1 METVKRYE
9 IPHSLAEATQV
20 VGECPAT
27 LFAGGTDVLPQTRA
41 GAREFQPTLVNIN
54 RLDELRGIAESDGK
68 IRIGA
73 LTTITDMLDSDV
85 LKQSAG
91 VVVQA
96 ADCFASGQVR
106 NAATIGGNICNASP
120 AGDMIV
126 PLLVL
131 DAEVELA
138 SWRDGQIA
146 RRTMP
151 LCEFFVGPGKTRIE
165 ADELLTAV
173 MFPVPAP
180 QAVGRFCKFGTR
192 PALDIAVVSI
202 GIAGVRENG
211 CLKDARVAF
220 GAVAPTPIR
229 GRDTEASLE
238 GATLDD
244 RRIEEIAHVAE
255 QEVTPISDVRAS
267 AWYRKRLIFELVQRL
282 LHDVNRTGN

>member
-1 METVKRYE
+1 MAE
-9 IPHSLAEATQV
+9 IQKYVQATTLEQATTALAESPT
-20 VGECPAT
+20 T

-41 GAREFQPTLVNIN
+41 GAREFRTTLVNIN
-54 RLDELRGIAESDGK
+54 RLDELRGIEEADGT

-73 LTTITDMLDSDV
+73 LATITDVLDSEF
-85 LKQSAG
+85 LRQTAG

-126 PLLVL
+126 PLLIL

-138 SWRDGQIA
+138 SWRNGQVV

-151 LCEFFVGPGKTRIE
+151 LCDFFVGPGKTRIE
-165 ADELLTAV
+165 ADEILTAV
-173 MFPVPAP
+173 ELPVPKP
-180 QAVGRFCKFGTR
+180 HTVGRFHKFGTR

-202 GIAGVRENG
+202 GIAGVKENG
-211 CLKDARVAF
+211 CLTDARVSF

-229 GRDTEASLE
+229 GRDTEAALE
-238 GATLDD
+238 GAILDA

-255 QEVTPISDVRAS
+255 NEISPISDVRAS
-267 AWYRKRLIFELVQRL
+267 AWYRKRLICELTQRL

>member
-1 METVKRYE
+1 MAEIERYVQSRTLE
-9 IPHSLAEATQV
+9 QATTALA
-20 VGECPAT
+20 VGPAT

-41 GAREFQPTLVNIN
+41 GTRAFQATLVNIN
-54 RLDELRGIAESDGK
+54 RLDELRGIAESGGK

-73 LTTITDMLDSDV
+73 LATITDMLESDV

-120 AGDMIV
+120 AADMIV
-126 PLLVL
+126 PLLL
-131 DAEVELA
+131 LNAELEFA
-138 SWRDGQIA
+138 SWRDGQIV
-146 RRTMP
+146 RRKMP
-151 LCEFFVGPGKTRIE
+151 LCDFFVGPGKTRIE
-165 ADELLTAV
+165 ADEILTAV
-173 MFPVPAP
+173 MFPVPKP

-229 GRDTEASLE
+229 GRETEAALE
-238 GATLDD
+238 GAPLDD